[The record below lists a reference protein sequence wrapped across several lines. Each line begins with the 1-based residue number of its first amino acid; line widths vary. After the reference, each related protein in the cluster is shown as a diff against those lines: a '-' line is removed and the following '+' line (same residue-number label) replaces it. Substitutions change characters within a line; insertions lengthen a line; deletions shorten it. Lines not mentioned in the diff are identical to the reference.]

1 MSAAVITPAPA
12 PSMALDEGRIG
23 LRANL
28 RHIGALAR
36 RNMLQIKQDP
46 ESMFDVLLMPIVFT
60 LLFVYVFGGALE
72 GNTTAYVNYMV
83 PGLMAMMG
91 MNIAMAVGTGVN
103 SDFQTGVMDRFRT
116 MPIARS
122 SVLIAKI
129 VVEIG
134 RALIAT
140 AILLAVGFILGL
152 HVSTSVFGLLAAVAL
167 STAFGA
173 SLMWIFILLGLTAK
187 TPQSVQALSMI
198 VVLPLQFGS
207 SIFAKPTT
215 MPGWLQSFTK
225 ANPLSNLADA
235 SRALIN
241 GGPVAHSVW
250 MTLAWAVGITAISA
264 PWPWP
269 ASARR
274 PDPPR
279 SHPRPAG
286 PHLGPAGLSSATQ
299 PLGWRHAA
307 RSGRGSAKRMVPSPA
322 KTEEPCPGSTPVAIA
337 ATSPWPVPPRSR
349 QLCWCPRRPRA
360 RHRRPSVP
368 ASSRTSTWPPASS
381 RRTSRWSR
389 TAPPT

>member
-12 PSMALDEGRIG
+12 PAMALDEGRIG

-250 MTLAWAVGITAISA
+250 MTLAWAVGITAVSA
-264 PWPWP
+264 PL
-269 ASARR
+269 AVARFR
-274 PDPPR
+274 
-279 SHPRPAG
+279 
-286 PHLGPAGLSSATQ
+286 
-299 PLGWRHAA
+299 
-307 RSGRGSAKRMVPSPA
+307 K
-322 KTEEPCPGSTPVAIA
+322 KT
-337 ATSPWPVPPRSR
+337 
-349 QLCWCPRRPRA
+349 
-360 RHRRPSVP
+360 
-368 ASSRTSTWPPASS
+368 
-381 RRTSRWSR
+381 
-389 TAPPT
+389 